1 MLVRCL
7 GFRLL
12 RLTDPGFLVDAL
24 YSWWVCLGFRWSFV
38 EKDCF

>member
-24 YSWWVCLGFRWSFV
+24 YRLVGLSWISLVVR
-38 EKDCF
+38 